1 MEDKIIRE
9 AQKLLDKIK
18 NIQGEKLIILFSI
31 QPEVL
36 PLHFTLN
43 EFGNFEEPGSYSKC
57 VDEITKVI
65 NTGGTLELFNFFQG
79 REIIYGFVLKNGS
92 WTCVSAEEMELVYN
106 YLNDNYLHVNLKNV
120 GFCDLQRG

>member
-1 MEDKIIRE
+1 MNKTIEE

-18 NIQGEKLIILFSI
+18 NIPGEKELRLCTNQCEI
-31 QPEVL
+31 L
-36 PLHFTLN
+36 PLSFTLDR
-43 EFGNFEEPGSYSKC
+43 FGNFEEPGSYSKC

-65 NTGGTLELFNFFQG
+65 NTGGTLGLFNFFQG

-92 WTCVSAEEMELVYN
+92 WTCVSAEEMELVHN

-120 GFCDLQRG
+120 GFCDL